1 MCCACGM
8 SQLTPTYT
16 DKVHQGQKI
25 LAAYQC
31 NCIYNILIHGAQ
43 SILKSEE
50 ASASSAS

>member
-1 MCCACGM
+1 M
-8 SQLTPTYT
+8 SCEVL
-16 DKVHQGQKI
+16 VQGRNWDWRNKEAGPKN

-31 NCIYNILIHGAQ
+31 NCIYNILIHEAQ